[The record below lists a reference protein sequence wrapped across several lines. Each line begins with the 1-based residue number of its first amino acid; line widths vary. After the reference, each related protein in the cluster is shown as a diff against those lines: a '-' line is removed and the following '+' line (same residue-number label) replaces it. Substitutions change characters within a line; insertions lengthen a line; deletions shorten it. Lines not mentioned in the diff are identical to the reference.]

1 MKKNL
6 QNYIDCVGADE
17 SGKGDVFGPIV
28 VGIVYIKHELAD
40 FLLRNKIKDS
50 KLLSKNSIFRIAPF
64 LMKNIDYDFEILQ
77 PLDYNNLINKKLN
90 LNHILAY
97 LYNKLILRFYHNLK
111 FSSPVIIDQFATE
124 SCYFNYLK
132 TESNVYR
139 HIIFKTK
146 AESKFLCVAASSII
160 ARYLFLREIEKLGQL
175 NNVKLILGASDLV
188 NQQIQLIYEKYGLS
202 IFYKIAKIN
211 FKNFSKNIF
220 FNRS

>member
-6 QNYIDCVGADE
+6 QNYIDCVDCVGADE

-90 LNHILAY
+90 LNHILA
-97 LYNKLILRFYHNLK
+97 
-111 FSSPVIIDQFATE
+111 
-124 SCYFNYLK
+124 
-132 TESNVYR
+132 
-139 HIIFKTK
+139 
-146 AESKFLCVAASSII
+146 
-160 ARYLFLREIEKLGQL
+160 
-175 NNVKLILGASDLV
+175 
-188 NQQIQLIYEKYGLS
+188 
-202 IFYKIAKIN
+202 
-211 FKNFSKNIF
+211 
-220 FNRS
+220 

>member
-1 MKKNL
+1 MKKNF
-6 QNYIDCVGADE
+6 QNYIGCVGADE

-28 VGIVYIKHELAD
+28 VSIVYIRYELED
-40 FLLRNKIKDS
+40 FLLRNRVKDS
-50 KLLSKNSIFRIAPF
+50 KLLSKNSIFQIAPF

-77 PLDYNNLINKKLN
+77 PFDYNNLIKKKLN
-90 LNHILAY
+90 LNHILAC

-124 SCYFNYLK
+124 SFYFNYLK

-139 HIIFKTK
+139 HIRFQTK

-188 NQQIQLIYEKYGLS
+188 NRQIKLIYEKYGLS

-211 FKNFSKNIF
+211 FKNISKNTC
-220 FNRS
+220 FN